1 MATFGWPIILILNA
15 AIIIIVA
22 IFLIWKV
29 QKEKKSGY
37 PMKDE
42 RTSKIQG
49 RAALGTYYISLA
61 FMVSI
66 LLWNIFGNEFITFLP
81 ELEVGWTVI
90 AIMLVSGFSFGLLS
104 WYYAKKGE
112 F

>member
-1 MATFGWPIILILNA
+1 MVAYGWPIILILNA
-15 AIIIIVA
+15 VLIILLA
-22 IFLIWKV
+22 IFLIWTV
-29 QKEKKSGY
+29 QKNKKSGY
-37 PMKDE
+37 PMQDE

-49 RAALGTYYISLA
+49 KAALGTYYITLA

-66 LLWNIFGNEFITFLP
+66 MLWNIFGNEFLNFLP
-81 ELEVGWTVI
+81 ELDTGYTVI
-90 AIMLVSGFSFGLLS
+90 AIMLVMGFSFGLLS

>member
-1 MATFGWPIILILNA
+1 MATFVWPTILILNA
-15 AIIIIVA
+15 VIIILVA
-22 IFLIWKV
+22 IFVIWTV
-29 QKEKKSGY
+29 QRNKKAGY
-37 PMKDE
+37 PMQDE

-49 RAALGTYYISLA
+49 KAALGTYYITLA

-90 AIMLVSGFSFGLLS
+90 AIMLVSGISFGLLS

-112 F
+112 L

>member
-1 MATFGWPIILILNA
+1 MATFGWPIILVLNA
-15 AIIIIVA
+15 VIIILVA
-22 IFLIWKV
+22 MFVIWKV
-29 QKEKKSGY
+29 QKEKKAGY

-49 RAALGTYYISLA
+49 KAALGTYYITLA

-66 LLWNIFGNEFITFLP
+66 LLWNIFGNEFLSLP
-81 ELEVGWTVI
+81 ELETGWTVI

-112 F
+112 L

>member
-1 MATFGWPIILILNA
+1 MVTFVWPTILILNVV
-15 AIIIIVA
+15 IIILVA
-22 IFLIWKV
+22 MFVIWKV
-29 QKEKKSGY
+29 HKEKKAGY

-49 RAALGTYYISLA
+49 KAALGTYYISLA

-66 LLWNIFGNEFITFLP
+66 MLWNIFGNEYLTFLP
-81 ELEVGWTVI
+81 ELDAGWTVI

-104 WYYAKKGE
+104 WYYAKKRE
-112 F
+112 L

>member
-15 AIIIIVA
+15 VIIVLVA
-22 IFLIWKV
+22 MFVIWKV
-29 QKEKKSGY
+29 QKEKKAGY
-37 PMKDE
+37 PMQDE

-49 RAALGTYYISLA
+49 KAALGTYYITLA

-81 ELEVGWTVI
+81 ELETGWTVI
-90 AIMLVSGFSFGLLS
+90 AIMLVNGISFALLS
-104 WYYAKKGE
+104 WYYAKKGG

>member
-1 MATFGWPIILILNA
+1 MPTYGWPIILVLNA
-15 AIIIIVA
+15 VVIILLA
-22 IFLIWKV
+22 IFVIWKL
-29 QKEKKSGY
+29 QKDKRAGY
-37 PMKDE
+37 PIKDE

-49 RAALGTYYISLA
+49 KAAMGTFWINLS
-61 FMVSI
+61 FMISI
-66 LLWNIFGNEFITFLP
+66 LIWNIVGNEFLGLP
-81 ELEVGWTVI
+81 ELETGWTVI

>member
-15 AIIIIVA
+15 VLIILVA
-22 IFLIWKV
+22 IFVIWRM
-29 QKEKKSGY
+29 QKDKKAGY

-49 RAALGTYYISLA
+49 KAALGTYWINLT
-61 FMVSI
+61 FMISI
-66 LLWNIFGNEFITFLP
+66 LLWNIFGNEFLSLP
-81 ELEVGWTVI
+81 ELDTGWSVI

>member
-1 MATFGWPIILILNA
+1 MTTFGWPIILILNA
-15 AIIIIVA
+15 ALIILLA

-49 RAALGTYYISLA
+49 KAALGTYYISLS
-61 FMVSI
+61 FMISI
-66 LLWNIFGNEFITFLP
+66 LIMTIIGNEFLNLP
-81 ELEVGWTVI
+81 ELETGYNVM
-90 AIMLVSGFSFGLLS
+90 AIMLVSGISFALLS

>member
-15 AIIIIVA
+15 VIIILVA
-22 IFLIWKV
+22 IFVIWTV
-29 QKEKKSGY
+29 QKNKKAGY
-37 PMKDE
+37 PMQDE

-49 RAALGTYYISLA
+49 KAAIGTYYITLS
-61 FMVSI
+61 FMISI
-66 LLWNIFGNEFITFLP
+66 LVWNIFGNEFLTFLP
-81 ELEVGWTVI
+81 ELEVGYTVM
-90 AIMLVSGFSFGLLS
+90 AIMLVSGISFALLS

>member
-15 AIIIIVA
+15 AIIILVA
-22 IFLIWKV
+22 IFVIWKV

>member
-1 MATFGWPIILILNA
+1 MPTYGWPIILVLNA
-15 AIIIIVA
+15 VVIILLA
-22 IFLIWKV
+22 IFVIWKL
-29 QKEKKSGY
+29 QKDKRAGY
-37 PMKDE
+37 PIKDE

-49 RAALGTYYISLA
+49 KAAIGTYWINLS
-61 FMVSI
+61 FMISI
-66 LLWNIFGNEFITFLP
+66 LIWNIVGNEFLGLP
-81 ELEVGWTVI
+81 ELETGWTVI

>member
-1 MATFGWPIILILNA
+1 MATFAWPTILILNA
-15 AIIIIVA
+15 VIIILLA
-22 IFLIWKV
+22 IFVIWKV
-29 QKEKKSGY
+29 QKEKKAGY

-49 RAALGTYYISLA
+49 KAALGTYYITLA

-66 LLWNIFGNEFITFLP
+66 LLWNIFGNEFVAFLP

-112 F
+112 L

>member
-1 MATFGWPIILILNA
+1 VAAFGWPIILILNA
-15 AIIIIVA
+15 ALIILFA
-22 IFLIWKV
+22 IFVIWTV
-29 QKEKKSGY
+29 QKNKKAGY

-49 RAALGTYYISLA
+49 KAALGTYYINLS
-61 FMVSI
+61 FMVS
-66 LLWNIFGNEFITFLP
+66 LLVWNIVGNEILNLP
-81 ELEVGWTVI
+81 ELEMVWTVF
-90 AIMLVSGFSFGLLS
+90 AIMLVSGISFALLS

>member
-15 AIIIIVA
+15 ALIILVA
-22 IFLIWKV
+22 IFVIWKV

-49 RAALGTYYISLA
+49 KAALGTYYISLA

-104 WYYAKKGE
+104 WYYARKGE
-112 F
+112 L

>member
-1 MATFGWPIILILNA
+1 MAAFGWPIILILNA
-15 AIIIIVA
+15 AIIILLA
-22 IFLIWKV
+22 IFVIWTV
-29 QKEKKSGY
+29 QKNKKAGY
-37 PMKDE
+37 PMQDE

-49 RAALGTYYISLA
+49 KAALGTYYISLA
-61 FMVSI
+61 FTVSI

-81 ELEVGWTVI
+81 ELETVWVVI
-90 AIMLVSGFSFGLLS
+90 AIMLVMGFSFGLLS

>member
-1 MATFGWPIILILNA
+1 VATFGWPIILVLNA
-15 AIIIIVA
+15 VVIILVA
-22 IFLIWKV
+22 IFVIWKV
-29 QKEKKSGY
+29 QKDRKAGY

-42 RTSKIQG
+42 RTSRIQG
-49 RAALGTYYISLA
+49 KAALGTYWINLC

-66 LLWNIFGNEFITFLP
+66 LILNIVGDEFLGLP
-81 ELEVGWTVI
+81 ELETGWTVI
-90 AIMLVSGFSFGLLS
+90 AIMLVSGISFALLS